1 MAAASPFIPQPC
13 HGRDPP
19 AWRRFSAAAPRLRLP
34 APAPAFVSGAAPPAW
49 VRSRVLMNAPVINA
63 EVLAEAGGGGL
74 LGKGIFGL
82 HQVPGK
88 ALGRAGR
95 ALGAPQGAQ
104 INFHVSAFP
113 EPPPPKW
120 S

>member
-1 MAAASPFIPQPC
+1 
-13 HGRDPP
+13 
-19 AWRRFSAAAPRLRLP
+19 
-34 APAPAFVSGAAPPAW
+34 
-49 VRSRVLMNAPVINA
+49 MNAPVINA
-63 EVLAEAGGGGL
+63 EVLAGAGGGGL

-113 EPPPPKW
+113 EPPPAKVELSESNIQIQKRASRTIPN
-120 S
+120 